1 MKEFKIRKE
10 INNEITKGYDEDTSE
25 VKSSSVV
32 KWKRIFLW
40 VSTPKRNQNNKEVMV
55 IPPQL
60 NGIRIKTFR
69 Y

>member
-32 KWKRIFLW
+32 KWEENLSMGYHSEEKPKQQRGYSD
-40 VSTPKRNQNNKEVMV
+40 STSVKWNQN
-55 IPPQL
+55 
-60 NGIRIKTFR
+60 
-69 Y
+69 